1 VTKDVQEA
9 QRGTSD
15 LDLALSAVLLGP
27 DALSGIRFPVSYIE
41 FLRHCMEPTSHRVT
55 LVKAESNSADT
66 PAKRFEMLVSQLQES
81 LPAIEYPVAREI
93 ALIADQNRSLPEP
106 VEIKAW
112 QWVGDAGLHF
122 SSSSSLGSKG
132 RILFNVIRLMRSER
146 CLELGTAY
154 GMSAL
159 FILAGLKAYA
169 RSGLLATVEGWDQLF
184 SLSSAMLKQRYGEM
198 VSCHLG
204 STSSVLPQLVQ
215 SLGRI
220 DFMFHDAGH
229 SREDY
234 INDFKQVVESLAPGA
249 VVLFDD
255 IRWNVPKVAR
265 NLHTYEGWQAVVA
278 HPRVR
283 RAIEIDGS
291 LGLLLMA

>member
-1 VTKDVQEA
+1 MEAEPAAIHKPGYAYLRLYEGSWWITWLSFFKLEHRLPRKNCRTSMTIKDNLKNLVRRGASRVTKDVQEP

-27 DALSGIRFPVSYIE
+27 DALSGIRFPVSHIE

-81 LPAIEYPVAREI
+81 LLAIEYPVAREI
-93 ALIADQNRSLPEP
+93 SLIADQDRSLPEP

-159 FILAGLKAYA
+159 FILAGLKAT
-169 RSGLLATVEGWDQLF
+169 LDLD
-184 SLSSAMLKQRYGEM
+184 
-198 VSCHLG
+198 C
-204 STSSVLPQLVQ
+204 
-215 SLGRI
+215 
-220 DFMFHDAGH
+220 
-229 SREDY
+229 
-234 INDFKQVVESLAPGA
+234 
-249 VVLFDD
+249 
-255 IRWNVPKVAR
+255 
-265 NLHTYEGWQAVVA
+265 WQQ
-278 HPRVR
+278 
-283 RAIEIDGS
+283 
-291 LGLLLMA
+291 